1 MIATARGLGR
11 LLPEDARLSHDPYGE
26 RFGTARLRWWLSR
39 GLFQSLLLTV
49 QVRTKLLDEAV
60 LSFVRAGGR
69 QVVLL
74 GAGFDA
80 RAHRLAEL
88 QGVRVF
94 EVDHPATQER
104 KRAVLPEGANVVT
117 YVPFDFEN
125 EQTSALPDALRAAGH
140 DPRAPTFTLWEGV
153 TMYLSEPAVDATVRS
168 VASWSCAGSPFVFT
182 YLERASV
189 KSPSLAQRI
198 VAWLV
203 AGASEPLTFGF
214 VADELPAWL
223 AARGVTVNHDVRVS
237 DAAKLLMPER
247 FHARFVDRS
256 LHAVFAARA

>member
-26 RFGTARLRWWLSR
+26 RFGTPRLRWWLSR

-60 LSFVRAGGR
+60 LSFARAGGR

-80 RAHRLAEL
+80 RAHRLPLEGA
-88 QGVRVF
+88 RVF
-94 EVDHPATQER
+94 EVDHPATQAR
-104 KRAVLPEGANVVT
+104 KRAVLPEGAV

-125 EQTSALPDALRAAGH
+125 TSALPDALRAAGH
-140 DPRAPTFTLWEGV
+140 DPSAPTLTLWEGV
-153 TMYLSEPAVDATVRS
+153 TMYLSEPAIDATVRAVTTLS
-168 VASWSCAGSPFVFT
+168 APGSPFVFT

-214 VADELPAWL
+214 VPEELPAWL
-223 AARGVTVNHDVRVS
+223 GARGVSVNHDVRVS

-247 FHARFVDRS
+247 FHPRFVDQA
-256 LHAVFAARA
+256 LHAVFATRS